1 MNNTSPVADASQTSG
16 NSNGRGGRR
25 TAAPSPWRAD
35 AQPGA
40 PRKRKKTSRD
50 EAGSI
55 RALNPGWGYIFT
67 APFFIMFLIF
77 GLAPVVYSTYIAFF
91 NWDPLELEHPFV
103 GLDNFALLLDD
114 GQFWMAVGNTFSI
127 WFFSTIPAMIMSI
140 GLAAILRNPN
150 LRGATFWRTILL
162 VPNITSVLAIAIIFG
177 QLFGRDFG
185 LINLMLDIFGFDRHI
200 DWITEQIPSHIAIAT
215 MITWRWVGYNSL
227 IFLAAML
234 AIPNEL
240 YESASLDG
248 ASKWQTFRFVTLP
261 QLRNTITF
269 VLIVG
274 TIGGLQVFAE
284 PLTLGGNFN
293 GGDSRQFS
301 TLTLFLYEQAF
312 VNNKWGYAAA
322 VGIMIT
328 LIVLVISAI
337 NFWLTRRIA
346 SEDAK

>member
-1 MNNTSPVADASQTSG
+1 MNNKSPVSVASQNSG
-16 NSNGRGGRR
+16 NSTGRRGRR
-25 TAAPSPWRAD
+25 TAAPSPWRAE
-35 AQPGA
+35 ANPGA
-40 PRKRKKTSRD
+40 PKKRKKFSRD
-50 EAGSI
+50 ESGSI
-55 RALNPGWGYIFT
+55 RALNPGWGYVFT

-103 GLDNFALLLDD
+103 GFDNFAMLLDD

-248 ASKWQTFRFVTLP
+248 AGKFKQFIYVTLP
-261 QLRNTITF
+261 SLRNTITF

-284 PLTLGGNFN
+284 PLILGGSFN
-293 GGDSRQFS
+293 GGDSGQFS
-301 TLTLFLYEQAF
+301 TLTLFLFEQAF
-312 VNNKWGYAAA
+312 VAYKWGYAAA
-322 VGIMIT
+322 IGIMIT
-328 LIVLVISAI
+328 VIVAIVSVI
-337 NFWLTRRIA
+337 NFFITRKLA
-346 SEDAK
+346 GDGK